1 MASMH
6 SPSIQAEVSED
17 RRWPTERRPVD
28 LDTRPSLGKR
38 ASRTLARILITFV
51 ATLERLHRCH
61 RCHSGKF

>member
-17 RRWPTERRPVD
+17 RRWPTERLRPVD

-38 ASRTLARILITFV
+38 ASAPSH
-51 ATLERLHRCH
+51 A
-61 RCHSGKF
+61 S